1 MYGICNKAYY
11 ATFTGIDSSQNS
23 KTIIKN
29 KMTMRKF
36 FLLFFLLPLVTMAQ
50 TKQITLEDIYKKGT
64 FRGEFVRADFGN
76 AKTETEVKVADLKD
90 ENGKSIGEPE
100 DIIRT
105 DANPNT
111 VLIRKD
117 IERIYRRSSKAV
129 IYLFDISSK
138 KLIKLEDDKVIHPT
152 FSPDGTKIAY
162 VKNNNLVLYDIASK
176 ISKAI
181 TTDGEWNKIIN
192 GNCDWVYE
200 EEFEFTQAYDWS
212 PKGNFIAYYKFDERI
227 PVYSI
232 R

>member
-1 MYGICNKAYY
+1 
-11 ATFTGIDSSQNS
+11 
-23 KTIIKN
+23 
-29 KMTMRKF
+29 MRKF

-64 FRGEFVRADFGN
+64 FRGEFVRADFGTV
-76 AKTETEVKVADLKD
+76 KTDTEIKAADLKD

-129 IYLFDISSK
+129 VYLFDIASK

-162 VKNNNLVLYDIASK
+162 VKTTILFFTISPAKHLKQLQLMENGIKSSMVIVIGYMKKNLNLHKLTTGVLRE
-176 ISKAI
+176 ISSL
-181 TTDGEWNKIIN
+181 IIN
-192 GNCDWVYE
+192 LMK
-200 EEFEFTQAYDWS
+200 A
-212 PKGNFIAYYKFDERI
+212 R
-227 PVYSI
+227 
-232 R
+232 